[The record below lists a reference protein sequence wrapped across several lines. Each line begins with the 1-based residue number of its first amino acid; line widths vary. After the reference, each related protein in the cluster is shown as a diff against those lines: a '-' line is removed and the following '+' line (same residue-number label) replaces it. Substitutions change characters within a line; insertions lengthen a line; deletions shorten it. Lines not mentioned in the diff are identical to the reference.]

1 MTLPTITGSPPGPVS
16 RLEIPREKLHGI
28 AGAAFIAVVI
38 IAAAV
43 GGYYFLVYKP
53 YMEHLE
59 KLKAEKLAEVNKYF
73 TGPLAND
80 PVKFKLIQM
89 IMSAQTPEQVESID
103 VKGMATVEWK
113 KYWIGQIKFN
123 QKNGVVEVIT
133 PQGPQLLNVK
143 DAINKVKSM
152 DLKELM
158 KITVKRPETVLVAI
172 KVRADKAPMPLFRG
186 EKVTLVIY
194 GVKKIYQQQP
204 SGGAAASSGSKV
216 IGISYKWVKVVKG
229 CVIRYMFLTNIN
241 NWVNLTT
248 SVRTI
253 SASAL
258 VNIYKSGSVN
268 FGASYVLLIS
278 QALMQ
283 SAASARASAVAGV
296 PGTTGLK
303 GKTDTGAGY
312 TQVAYIADLRDF
324 IKLLALE
331 QAKKEG
337 GFIKALN
344 QLEAKEGIRGWK
356 FIVLV
361 IEIPSDLLKDK
372 KVVKSLIY
380 GWVLV
385 TPEMK

>member
-28 AGAAFIAVVI
+28 AGAAFIAVLI

-89 IMSAQTPEQVESID
+89 IMSAQTPEQVQSID
-103 VKGMATVEWK
+103 VKGIATIEWK

-123 QKNGVVEVIT
+123 QKRGIVELIT
-133 PQGPQLLNVK
+133 PQGPQLLSVK

-152 DLKELM
+152 NLKELM
-158 KITVKRPETVLVAI
+158 KITVKKPETVLVAI

-194 GVKKIYQQQP
+194 GVKKIYATP
-204 SGGAAASSGSKV
+204 KPGAGATSASHKV
-216 IGISYKWVKVVKG
+216 VGIKYKWIKVVKG
-229 CVIRYMFLTNIN
+229 CVIRYIFLTNVN
-241 NWVNLTT
+241 NWLNLTT
-248 SVRTI
+248 TVKMI

-268 FGASYVLLIS
+268 AGVNWVLLVNS
-278 QALMQ
+278 ALGGAKGGGAG
-283 SAASARASAVAGV
+283 AAGRL
-296 PGTTGLK
+296 PGTTQITG
-303 GKTDTGAGY
+303 TTSTGAKY
-312 TQVAYIADLRDF
+312 REVAYVTDLRDF

-331 QAKKEG
+331 QAKKKG
-337 GFIKALN
+337 GFIRALN

-356 FIVLV
+356 FVVLV

-372 KVVKSLIY
+372 KIVKSLIY

>member
-1 MTLPTITGSPPGPVS
+1 VTLPTITGSPPGPVS

-28 AGAAFIAVVI
+28 AGAAFIAVLI

-89 IMSAQTPEQVESID
+89 IMSAQTPEQVQSID
-103 VKGMATVEWK
+103 VKGIATIEWK

-123 QKNGVVEVIT
+123 QKRGIVELIT
-133 PQGPQLLNVK
+133 PQGPQLLSVK

-152 DLKELM
+152 NLKELM
-158 KITVKRPETVLVAI
+158 KITVKKPETVLVAI

-194 GVKKIYQQQP
+194 GVKKIYATP
-204 SGGAAASSGSKV
+204 KPGAGATSASHKV
-216 IGISYKWVKVVKG
+216 VGIKYKWIKVVKG
-229 CVIRYMFLTNIN
+229 CVIRYIFLTNVN
-241 NWVNLTT
+241 NWLNLTT
-248 SVRTI
+248 TVKMM

-268 FGASYVLLIS
+268 AGASWVLLVNS
-278 QALMQ
+278 ALGGARGAGGG
-283 SAASARASAVAGV
+283 AAGQL
-296 PGTTGLK
+296 PGTTQITGT
-303 GKTDTGAGY
+303 TDTGAKY
-312 TQVAYIADLRDF
+312 REVAYVTDLRDF

-331 QAKKEG
+331 QAKKKG

-344 QLEAKEGIRGWK
+344 QLEASEGIRGWK
-356 FIVLV
+356 FVVLV

-372 KVVKSLIY
+372 KIVKSLIY